1 MFQIDFHKDIQKD
14 LELLPD
20 VVYDEAVEYLEK
32 FKIEPYRYTQKLGN
46 YHGMDLSSLRKTY
59 IANATY
65 RIITRIIDNTI
76 QVVEIVVIDEREDI
90 KVYKKAFDRI
100 FPRPISPEV

>member
-1 MFQIDFHKDIQKD
+1 MFQINFHKDIQKD

-32 FKIEPYRYTQKLGN
+32 LKRESYKYTQKLGN

-65 RIITRIIDNTI
+65 RIITKIIDNTI
-76 QVVEIVVIDEREDI
+76 QVVEIVAIDQREDMR
-90 KVYKKAFDRI
+90 VYKKAFDRI
-100 FPRPISPEV
+100 